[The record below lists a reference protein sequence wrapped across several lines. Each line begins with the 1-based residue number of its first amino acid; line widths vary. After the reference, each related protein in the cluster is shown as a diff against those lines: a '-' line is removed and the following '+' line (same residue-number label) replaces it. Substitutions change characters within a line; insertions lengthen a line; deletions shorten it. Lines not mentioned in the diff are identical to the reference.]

1 MVNEKKIKSWTVCSD
16 FDRCRIDYWLK
27 KNISFVTYP
36 ILCKLL
42 RKGTV
47 RVNGRRAKNNT
58 VLRIGD
64 KINFTRII
72 QQEPSLGRKDKYNI
86 KFKEFIKKLIVYK
99 DKFKILLNK
108 PAGLAV
114 QGGTN
119 IKLNVDIMLDSLK
132 FNLDERPKLVH
143 RIDKQTSGL
152 LMIARSL
159 NSSRYYGELFKKRR
173 IEKVYLAIVHGNL
186 KYRVGKIGFKI
197 GKEKSLSA
205 LTLYKVLDQNNEI
218 SFLVIKPI
226 TGRKHQIRDHF
237 NSLGNQIYGET
248 KFKSFNNSELTSNVK
263 DLHLHAYSLKFQEQ
277 DKSVKKIVA
286 PLPNFFRATIIKN
299 RFENDFSNYDLE
311 FVDSEN
317 FKLIEKW
324 LKL

>member
-1 MVNEKKIKSWTVCSD
+1 MVIKKKIKSWIVSND
-16 FDRCRIDYWLK
+16 YNSHRIDYWLK

-36 ILCKLL
+36 TLCKLL
-42 RKGTV
+42 RKGVV
-47 RVNGRRAKNNT
+47 RVNGKRAKNST

-72 QQEPSLGRKDKYNI
+72 QEEPSIDRRDKYNT
-86 KFKEFIKKLIVYK
+86 KFAEFIKNLVIYK

-132 FNLDERPKLVH
+132 FNLQERPKLVH

-159 NSSRYYGELFKKRR
+159 NSSRYYGELFKKRK
-173 IEKVYLAIVHGNL
+173 IEKVYLAIVHGKL
-186 KYRVGKIGFKI
+186 KHKEGKIGFKI
-197 GKEKSLSA
+197 GKEKSLSS
-205 LTLYKVLDQNNEI
+205 LTLFKVLDQNNEL

-237 NSLGNQIYGET
+237 NSLRNQIYGET
-248 KFKSFNNSELTSNVK
+248 KFKSLDNSELIFNPK

-277 DKSVKKIVA
+277 DKSIKKIVA
-286 PLPNFFRATIIKN
+286 PLPDFFKATITKN
-299 RFENDFSNYDLE
+299 RFENDLSKYDLE
-311 FVDSEN
+311 FADSEN
-317 FKLIEKW
+317 FKLIKND
-324 LKL
+324 

>member
-1 MVNEKKIKSWTVCSD
+1 MVTEKKIKSWTVSSD
-16 FDRCRIDYWLK
+16 FDSCRIDYWLK
-27 KNISFVTYP
+27 KNISFFTYP
-36 ILCKLL
+36 TLCKLL

-58 VLRIGD
+58 VLRFGD
-64 KINFTRII
+64 KINFTRFI
-72 QQEPSLGRKDKYNI
+72 QKDPSLDRKDKYNI
-86 KFKEFIKKLIVYK
+86 KFEEFIKKLVVYK

-119 IKLNVDIMLDSLK
+119 IKLNVDIMLDSLR
-132 FNLDERPKLVH
+132 FNSDERPKLVH

-159 NSSRYYGELFKKRR
+159 NSARYYGELFKKRE
-173 IEKVYLAIVHGNL
+173 IEKVYLAIVRGNL
-186 KYRVGKIGFKI
+186 QYRLGKIDFKI
-197 GKEKSLSA
+197 GKEKGLSS
-205 LTLYKVLDQNNEI
+205 LTLYKVLDQNNEF

-248 KFKSFNNSELTSNVK
+248 KFKSFNNSELTFNVK

-277 DKSVKKIVA
+277 DKSVRKFFA
-286 PLPNFFRATIIKN
+286 PLPDFFTATIIKN
-299 RFENDFSNYDLE
+299 RFENDLSNYDLE

-317 FKLIEKW
+317 FKLIEK
-324 LKL
+324 